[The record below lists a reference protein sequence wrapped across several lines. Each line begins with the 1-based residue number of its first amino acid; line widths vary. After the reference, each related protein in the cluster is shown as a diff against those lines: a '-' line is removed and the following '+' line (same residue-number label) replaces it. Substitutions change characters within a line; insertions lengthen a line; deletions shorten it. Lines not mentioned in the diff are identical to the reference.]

1 MEKKNGKTALL
12 IAIAAVIIIISSVLP
27 CPEGLTR
34 QGMQSFGIILGAI
47 VLWVGEAMN
56 MAVIGI
62 FMAALLTFMGVITP
76 SDMFKGFGGSVFFFM
91 VGTMSI
97 TTAMASTTIPTRIAG
112 FIMKWAKNSP
122 RKLIVGFAVGTAIL
136 SSIMSNIPTCALFAS
151 LGMAVLKANGDP
163 KPGTS
168 KLGKCLMIAIPAGSV
183 IGGFMT
189 PIMMP
194 VVPAMIVGGMILAF
208 RNLLMNYFG
217 MKFSGGTYW
226 AALTIFNAGFNFLP
240 IYIGWQTAE
249 QLRIK
254 PILGGM
260 LGAVLLSS
268 YLPNVTDIFGI
279 QVYAASYGSTVLPAL
294 LGVLFM
300 APIYKFW
307 NRVIPEA
314 LSFFVVPILTM
325 IIVVPVELI
334 VIGPIGQMVSGYI
347 ATFATWITDKANIIA
362 QPILAMVYP
371 YMVMVGLDKGLSPI
385 GVELLATVGY
395 NSVTAPMGFV
405 SNIAV
410 GGSCLAVAT
419 EIKDDVAKRGMIAS
433 FGVTALCGVTEP
445 AFYGGLLTRPIAL
458 AGTAIGAIVGGLIAG
473 AVKLRTFVQ
482 GGCPGWL
489 TLVFFIDQDG
499 GIKYMV
505 YALIIAAVTT
515 VTSFVAAKA
524 LLLITKK
531 K

>member
-1 MEKKNGKTALL
+1 MGKYKELCEKALVAMGGLENITYVTNCATRLRINYVSKSKVDEEALKNLPGSAGLVPKPANKQYQ
-12 IAIAAVIIIISSVLP
+12 IIIGPNVRDAYYEFLDVS
-27 CPEGLTR
+27 G
-34 QGMQSFGIILGAI
+34 
-47 VLWVGEAMN
+47 WKDN
-56 MAVIGI
+56 
-62 FMAALLTFMGVITP
+62 
-76 SDMFKGFGGSVFFFM
+76 GS
-91 VGTMSI
+91 
-97 TTAMASTTIPTRIAG
+97 A
-112 FIMKWAKNSP
+112 
-122 RKLIVGFAVGTAIL
+122 
-136 SSIMSNIPTCALFAS
+136 
-151 LGMAVLKANGDP
+151 
-163 KPGTS
+163 
-168 KLGKCLMIAIPAGSV
+168 PAGANDPV
-183 IGGFMT
+183 DDEEEVKKDLVWVLNKFGAFMT

-217 MKFSGGTYW
+217 MSFSGGTYW
-226 AALTIFNAGFNFLP
+226 AALAIFNAGFNFLP

-268 YLPNVTDIFGI
+268 YLPSVTDIFGI
-279 QVYAASYGSTVLPAL
+279 PVYAASYGSTVLPAL

-307 NRVIPEA
+307 NKVIPEA

-325 IIVVPVELI
+325 IIVVPVTLI
-334 VIGPIGQMVSGYI
+334 VIGPIGQMMSGYI
-347 ATFATWITDKANIIA
+347 ATFATWITDKANIVA
-362 QPILAMVYP
+362 QPILSMLYP
-371 YMVMVGLDKGLSPI
+371 YMVMVGLDKGLAPI
-385 GVELLATVGY
+385 GVELIANVGY
-395 NSVTAPMGFV
+395 NSVTAPMGFI

-419 EIKDDVAKRGMIAS
+419 EIKNDVAKRGMISS

-445 AFYGGLLTRPIAL
+445 AFYGGLLTKPVAL
-458 AGTAIGAIVGGLIAG
+458 AGTACGALVGGIIAG

-499 GIKYMV
+499 GIQYMI

-515 VTSFVAAKA
+515 VVSFVAAKA
-524 LLLITKK
+524 LLVLTSKK
-531 K
+531 KA